1 MGGRL
6 NLYIE
11 TSALLAWLFGERAAD
26 SVRRALAGA
35 ARVISSE
42 LTFVEC
48 ERALIRGL
56 VLEELS
62 EAGAT
67 DRRRTLAATAESWEV
82 QGLGSDVLDR
92 ARRSFPAEP
101 LRALDALHLA
111 SALAARATTPDL
123 AFLSLDRRCR
133 ENARQLGFRVLP
145 EPAGEVREAASPP
158 AGPAR
163 RARPRKLPGPRATP
177 RRARKARPPA
187 RRGA

>member
-67 DRRRTLAATAESWEV
+67 DRRLRLAATAESWEV
-82 QGLGSDVLDR
+82 LDLGPDILDR

-111 SALAARATTPDL
+111 SALAARMATPGL

-145 EPAGEVREAASPP
+145 EPASEVREGAS
-158 AGPAR
+158 
-163 RARPRKLPGPRATP
+163 ARPAPERTRRRRPRSEAEP
-177 RRARKARPPA
+177 RRPP
-187 RRGA
+187 R